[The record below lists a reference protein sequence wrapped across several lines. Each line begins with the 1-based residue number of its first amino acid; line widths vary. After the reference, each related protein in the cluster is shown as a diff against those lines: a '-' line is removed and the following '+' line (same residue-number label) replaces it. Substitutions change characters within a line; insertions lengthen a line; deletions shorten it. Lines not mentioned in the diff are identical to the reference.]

1 MRGTR
6 ALVALVVAMG
16 VLIVVG
22 TTGLI
27 VVIVHRLAHPHPTT
41 VPAVMSPAVSGSGEA
56 ALRSEP
62 AGTRITSIIRQ
73 SDSLLAIAL
82 TGGGADRVLVWDLTA
97 GRALTEIR
105 LAP

>member
-6 ALVALVVAMG
+6 ALLALTIGMG

-22 TTGLI
+22 TTALI
-27 VVIVHRLAHPHPTT
+27 VIIVHRLAHPAPASVAAAPV
-41 VPAVMSPAVSGSGEA
+41 VPGA
-56 ALRSEP
+56 ALPALQREP
-62 AGTRITSIIRQ
+62 AGTRVTALARQ
-73 SDSLLAIAL
+73 SDTLLAIAL
-82 TGGGADRVLVWDLTA
+82 SGGGPDRVLVWDLSA

>member
-27 VVIVHRLAHPHPTT
+27 VVIVHRLAHPHPAT
-41 VPAVMSPAVSGSGEA
+41 VAAAMSPVVPGSDEA
-56 ALRSEP
+56 ALRGEP
-62 AGTRITSIIRQ
+62 SGTRITSIIRQ

-82 TGGGADRVLVWDLTA
+82 TGGGADRVLVWDLTT